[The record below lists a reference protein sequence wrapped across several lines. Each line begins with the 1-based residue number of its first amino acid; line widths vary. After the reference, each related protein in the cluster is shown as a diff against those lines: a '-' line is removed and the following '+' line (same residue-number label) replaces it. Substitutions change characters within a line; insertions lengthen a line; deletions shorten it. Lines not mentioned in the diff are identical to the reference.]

1 MFSRGRPNE
10 DLKPFGIAPTFSG
23 GNYMEFLL
31 NIFTEVHFFNF
42 FLELGCPGNPL
53 QKSGKQVRRDQE
65 SSSGVLGGGRCS
77 KQDNFSR
84 VGHPCHTPSHAFNP
98 IHFFFTRGIELKCI
112 KQERQLDNS

>member
-65 SSSGVLGGGRCS
+65 SSSGVLGG
-77 KQDNFSR
+77 
-84 VGHPCHTPSHAFNP
+84 V
-98 IHFFFTRGIELKCI
+98 HFFNFFLELGCPGNPLQKI
-112 KQERQLDNS
+112 REAS